1 MVNSSK
7 SYFCIRPFNS
17 VVISTDGA
25 IHTCCA
31 IRTCGQIQEN
41 SYNIKNNNIE
51 DYWNSNYL
59 LGLRK
64 KFLNN
69 QKPKECKK
77 CWDQEDNLL
86 QSHRLESNFQYKSI
100 FKKNYVKNLELIK
113 KNNLDYP
120 EDIELSITNIC
131 NLSCQMC
138 TGKNSSRLLIEN
150 NFLKFENLE
159 QGDYDLDEKTK
170 LEIEKIITHDLKL
183 LNLRGG
189 EPLVNKTIIKIIE
202 KLVVTGKSKK
212 MTLHITTNGTTCNN
226 KIINLLREFE
236 NVRIMFS
243 IESVGKFNDYIRYPS
258 NWNDIEKN
266 ILAFKNL
273 KNAYLYINTVVQNLN
288 LLYLEPLINFA
299 NLNKI
304 FLRFS
309 ILSSPKYL
317 EFDNLPLDLL
327 KKSYENLNNIDKK
340 KLIHTKNIKE
350 IIKLLKIK
358 IDTHKHDKEKFTMF
372 TGMIKKRDQYR
383 KISIQD
389 YMPEIY
395 NIL

>member
-7 SYFCIRPFNS
+7 SNFCIRPFNS
-17 VVISTDGA
+17 VVVSTDGA
-25 IHTCCA
+25 IRTCC
-31 IRTCGQIQEN
+31 QIQKN
-41 SYNIKNNNIE
+41 SYNIKKNNIE

-59 LGLRK
+59 LTLRE

-69 QKPKECKK
+69 EKPKECKE

-86 QSHRLESNFQYKSI
+86 GSHRSESNFQYKSI
-100 FKKNYVKNLELIK
+100 FKKSYVKNLELIK

-120 EDIELSITNIC
+120 EDIELSITNVC

-138 TGKNSSRLLIEN
+138 SGKNSSRLLIEN
-150 NFLKFENLE
+150 NFLKFENLK

-170 LEIEKIITHDLKL
+170 LEIEKIIKHDFKL

-189 EPLVNKTIIKIIE
+189 EPLVNKTTIKIIE
-202 KLVVTGKSKK
+202 KLVATGKSKK
-212 MTLHITTNGTTCNN
+212 MTLHITTNGTTCND

-236 NVRIMFS
+236 NIRIMFS
-243 IESVGKFNDYIRYPS
+243 IESIGKFNDYMRYPS

-288 LLYLEPLINFA
+288 LLYLEPLINFS
-299 NLNKI
+299 NFNKI
-304 FLRFS
+304 FLHFA
-309 ILSSPKYL
+309 ILRSPTYL
-317 EFDNLPLDLL
+317 EFDNLPLNLL
-327 KKSYENLNNIDKK
+327 KKSYENLNTIDKK

-350 IIKLLKIK
+350 IIHLLKIK
-358 IDTHKHDKEKFTMF
+358 IDTHKHDEEKFTKF
-372 TGMIKKRDQYR
+372 TAMIKKRDQYR
-383 KISIQD
+383 KISIAD
-389 YMPEIY
+389 YMPEIH

>member
-1 MVNSSK
+1 MAISSNSN
-7 SYFCIRPFNS
+7 FCIRPFNS

-25 IHTCCA
+25 IRSCC
-31 IRTCGQIQEN
+31 QIQEN
-41 SYNIKNNNIE
+41 TFNIKNNNIE

-59 LGLRK
+59 LTLRE

-69 QKPKECKK
+69 KKPKECKN
-77 CWDQEDNLL
+77 CWRQENNLL
-86 QSHRLESNFQYKSI
+86 ESHRLESNFQYKSI
-100 FKKNYVKNLELIK
+100 FKKNYVKNLKLIK
-113 KNNLDYP
+113 KDNLYYP

-138 TGKNSSRLLIEN
+138 TGKDSSRLLIEN
-150 NFLKFENLE
+150 NFLKFENLK
-159 QGDYDLDEKTK
+159 QSDYDLDEKTK

-189 EPLVNKTIIKIIE
+189 EPLVNKTIMKIIE
-202 KLVVTGKSKK
+202 KLVTTGKSKK
-212 MTLHITTNGTTCNN
+212 MTLHITTNGTTCND
-226 KIINLLREFE
+226 KIINLLRKFE
-236 NVRIMFS
+236 NIRIMFS
-243 IESVGKFNDYIRYPS
+243 IESIGKFNDYMRYPS
-258 NWNDIEKN
+258 NWKDIQKN
-266 ILAFKNL
+266 ILEFKNL

-304 FLRFS
+304 FLNFS
-309 ILSSPKYL
+309 RLRSPAYL

-327 KKSYENLNNIDKK
+327 KKSYEKLNNIDKK
-340 KLIHTKNIKE
+340 KLVHTKNIKE
-350 IIKLLKIK
+350 IINSLKIK
-358 IDTHKHDKEKFTMF
+358 IDTYKHDEEKFTMF
-372 TGMIKKRDQYR
+372 TTVIKKRDQYR
-383 KISIQD
+383 KISIAD

>member
-7 SYFCIRPFNS
+7 SNFCIRPFNS

-25 IHTCCA
+25 IRTCC
-31 IRTCGQIQEN
+31 QIQEN

-64 KFLNN
+64 KFLNDE
-69 QKPKECKK
+69 KPKECKK

-86 QSHRLESNFQYKSI
+86 ESHRSESNFQYKSI

-138 TGKNSSRLLIEN
+138 TGKSSSKLLIEN

-170 LEIEKIITHDLKL
+170 LEIEKIITHDFKL

-236 NVRIMFS
+236 NIRIMFS
-243 IESVGKFNDYIRYPS
+243 IESIGKFNDYIRYPS

-304 FLRFS
+304 FLHFS
-309 ILSSPKYL
+309 ILSSPTYL

-358 IDTHKHDKEKFTMF
+358 IDTHKHDKEKFTTF

-383 KISIQD
+383 KISIAD

-395 NIL
+395 NII